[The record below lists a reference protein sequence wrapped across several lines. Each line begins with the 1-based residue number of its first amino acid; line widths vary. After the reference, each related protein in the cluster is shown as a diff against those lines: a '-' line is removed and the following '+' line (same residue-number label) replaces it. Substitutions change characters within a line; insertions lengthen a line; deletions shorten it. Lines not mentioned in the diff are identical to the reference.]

1 MKQNISFFFLL
12 IIINFYSCNNNKDII
27 IEAIDFEFNKQ
38 LLTGEG
44 LDPNLFNTKDILQ
57 YYQVSNYNDL
67 SKNALELK
75 LDEFITQNYKITD
88 VEGATDFTILF
99 YKKNSIVNYSEYL
112 YEAARDNQNGG
123 IAEYKENL
131 IAKIRLTKAKES
143 KEKIIRKLTIYDNDL
158 VVLDN
163 ENTIQLSK

>member
-1 MKQNISFFFLL
+1 M
-12 IIINFYSCNNNKDII
+12 IIDP
-27 IEAIDFEFNKQ
+27 IDFEFNKQ
-38 LLTGEG
+38 LLTGKG

-75 LDEFITQNYKITD
+75 LDEFITQNYKIAD

-99 YKKNSIVNYSEYL
+99 YKKKSTVNYSEYL

-131 IAKIRLTKAKES
+131 IAKIRLTKSKES
-143 KEKIIRKLTIYDNDL
+143 KEKIVRNLICYDNDL
-158 VVLDN
+158 VVLDK
-163 ENTIQLSK
+163 EDAIQLSK

>member
-12 IIINFYSCNNNKDII
+12 IIINFYSCNNNKDMII
-27 IEAIDFEFNKQ
+27 DPIDFEFNKQ

-99 YKKNSIVNYSEYL
+99 YKKIVWSTTVNICMRQQETIKMEVL
-112 YEAARDNQNGG
+112 QN
-123 IAEYKENL
+123 IK
-131 IAKIRLTKAKES
+131 KI
-143 KEKIIRKLTIYDNDL
+143 
-158 VVLDN
+158 
-163 ENTIQLSK
+163 

>member
-1 MKQNISFFFLL
+1 M
-12 IIINFYSCNNNKDII
+12 
-27 IEAIDFEFNKQ
+27 
-38 LLTGEG
+38 
-44 LDPNLFNTKDILQ
+44 
-57 YYQVSNYNDL
+57 
-67 SKNALELK
+67 
-75 LDEFITQNYKITD
+75 
-88 VEGATDFTILF
+88 
-99 YKKNSIVNYSEYL
+99 VNYSEYL

-131 IAKIRLTKAKES
+131 IAKIRLTKAEES

>member
-1 MKQNISFFFLL
+1 M
-12 IIINFYSCNNNKDII
+12 
-27 IEAIDFEFNKQ
+27 
-38 LLTGEG
+38 
-44 LDPNLFNTKDILQ
+44 
-57 YYQVSNYNDL
+57 
-67 SKNALELK
+67 
-75 LDEFITQNYKITD
+75 
-88 VEGATDFTILF
+88 
-99 YKKNSIVNYSEYL
+99 VNYSEYL

-131 IAKIRLTKAKES
+131 IAKIRLTKSEES

>member
-1 MKQNISFFFLL
+1 M
-12 IIINFYSCNNNKDII
+12 
-27 IEAIDFEFNKQ
+27 
-38 LLTGEG
+38 
-44 LDPNLFNTKDILQ
+44 
-57 YYQVSNYNDL
+57 
-67 SKNALELK
+67 
-75 LDEFITQNYKITD
+75 
-88 VEGATDFTILF
+88 
-99 YKKNSIVNYSEYL
+99 VNYSEYL

>member
-1 MKQNISFFFLL
+1 MKQNISFFFLS
-12 IIINFYSCNNNKDII
+12 IIINFYSCNNNKDMII
-27 IEAIDFEFNKQ
+27 DPKDSEFNKQ

-44 LDPNLFNTKDILQ
+44 SDPNLFNTKDILQ

-67 SKNALELK
+67 SKK
-75 LDEFITQNYKITD
+75 LNEFITQNYKIAD
-88 VEGATDFTILF
+88 VDGATDFTILF
-99 YKKNSIVNYSEYL
+99 NKKKSMVNYSEYL